1 MRRTVR
7 TGGRARSATAA
18 GGAPE
23 TPAPGASAP
32 GIANA
37 DSVPVTLD
45 WQLAASVLALI
56 ATTPRRGASCHD
68 RWSMSPSVPLTST
81 TILDA
86 CAGRTCYVSRA
97 SAPASGLARDT
108 TYTFSYAIVMTG
120 ERTWVGS
127 SSVTV
132 TLGPEGAEPAP
143 ETANARA

>member
-1 MRRTVR
+1 M
-7 TGGRARSATAA
+7 
-18 GGAPE
+18 
-23 TPAPGASAP
+23 
-32 GIANA
+32 ANA
-37 DSVPVTLD
+37 DRVPVTLD

-56 ATTPRRGASCHD
+56 ATTPRRGATCHD
-68 RWSMSPSVPLTST
+68 RWSMSPSVALTST
-81 TILDA
+81 TIVDA

-132 TLGPEGAEPAP
+132 TLGAEGPEPTPEPANAEPDGSPRATAP
-143 ETANARA
+143 ASVAALRRGAPRSPARAAR